1 MSCPTDRRYS
11 DTHEWHKAD
20 NGSVT
25 IGITRF
31 AIDELTDITYVQLPK
46 VGAQVRAGSAIGE
59 IESVKATSELYSGVS
74 GTVAEVND
82 AVSKDPSILNR
93 DPYGKGW
100 LVKVSASNVSELEHL
115 MDATAYE
122 AKYPSH

>member
-11 DTHEWHKAD
+11 DTHEWHKAE
-20 NGSVT
+20 NGTAS

-46 VGAQVRAGSAIGE
+46 VGAQVRAGSAMGE

-74 GTVAEVND
+74 GKVTAVND
-82 AVSKDPSILNR
+82 AVSTDPSIINQ
-93 DPYGKGW
+93 DPYDKGW
-100 LVKVSASNVSELEHL
+100 LVRVEMSDASELEHL
-115 MDATAYE
+115 LDAKAYE